1 MRIAMSALALATSCA
16 IVAAA
21 GVPAAGAATP
31 ESVAGTRWQLARIIG
46 VDDQLTLPDDG
57 SKYTIAFDANGRAE
71 LRVDCNRASAT
82 WVSPGPGRLQFGP
95 MAATRAMCAGTSLS
109 TRMLRELAA
118 VRTYS
123 IREGHLFLAS
133 PVETSA
139 IWEFEAV
146 HEP

>member
-1 MRIAMSALALATSCA
+1 MRIVASALALATSCA
-16 IVAAA
+16 LAAA
-21 GVPAAGAATP
+21 AVAATP

-46 VDDQLTLPDDG
+46 VDDQLTLPDDP
-57 SKYTIAFDANGRAE
+57 SKYTIAFDASGRAE
-71 LRVDCNRASAT
+71 LRVDCNHASAAWT
-82 WVSPGPGRLQFGP
+82 SPGPGRMQFGP

-109 TRMLRELAA
+109 ARMLRELAA

-139 IWEFEAV
+139 IWEFEAI